1 MFCIYTFGIGR
12 STREAECDPR
22 SRGCIVQKRPR
33 SVGLVRGGGVVGG
46 GRKKINLRQEVAVKG
61 RGGAQG
67 AREVEKECREAAELG
82 PGRVPA
88 SPVIL
93 CLHTEKFRTI
103 SQLPFQPP
111 LKRGQIPS
119 WLLTLYPARG
129 VAIMGKSKPLASPV
143 GYLSP
148 LCYSFSANSRPP

>member
-1 MFCIYTFGIGR
+1 M
-12 STREAECDPR
+12 
-22 SRGCIVQKRPR
+22 
-33 SVGLVRGGGVVGG
+33 
-46 GRKKINLRQEVAVKG
+46 KG

-67 AREVEKECREAAELG
+67 MREVEKECREAAEPG

-119 WLLTLYPARG
+119 WLLTPLSSERG
-129 VAIMGKSKPLASPV
+129 CYHGKIQTFGIPSGLPLSV
-143 GYLSP
+143 VL
-148 LCYSFSANSRPP
+148 